1 VLLKEGNFDLRRV
14 TRTNLFTLLEY
25 PTLRHFTCH
34 LACPAYTHSEC
45 RISAPNLTSLHLVL
59 DHIFLTLWS
68 SNLDF
73 TTFVPELP
81 LTLESYTV
89 SGNNNALG
97 ADQLFWCIMPILKY
111 ATTLPL
117 LRIQDLTL
125 NVDIS
130 EAGPELED
138 DLRIDLLIF
147 DNVTY
152 CLHDEITLSGPS
164 DPKDPDHR
172 CKPFATLIRHANS
185 VCIISRTVEA
195 TVDIEV

>member
-1 VLLKEGNFDLRRV
+1 VLLKNGSFDFTHLRE
-14 TRTNLFTLLEY
+14 TKLFVLLEY
-25 PTLRHFTCH
+25 PSLRHLTSH
-34 LACPAYTHSEC
+34 LSDPLRSTGC
-45 RISAPNLTSLHLVL
+45 RISAPNLTSLHFVMSHSFVSLWNKNL
-59 DHIFLTLWS
+59 GFTAFL
-68 SNLDF
+68 
-73 TTFVPELP
+73 PKLP
-81 LTLESYTV
+81 LNLQSYTISV
-89 SGNNNALG
+89 GNQELRS
-97 ADQLFWCIMPILKY
+97 DQLFWCITTIL
-111 ATTLPL
+111 AGSTTLPV

-147 DNVTY
+147 ENVTY

-185 VCIISRTVEA
+185 VCIIPKTVEA
-195 TVDIEV
+195 TVDIEI